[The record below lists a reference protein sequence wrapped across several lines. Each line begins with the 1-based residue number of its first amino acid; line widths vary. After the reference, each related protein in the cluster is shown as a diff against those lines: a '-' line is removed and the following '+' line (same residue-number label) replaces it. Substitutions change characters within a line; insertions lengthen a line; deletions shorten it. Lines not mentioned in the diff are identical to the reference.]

1 MKRFIQHWNLLPSA
15 WLLVIQACILI
26 MTSFSISDRLY
37 QVMMWGLGIIALLP
51 IATVIRETILI
62 KWLGRFFI
70 VGAIFF
76 LFLMMLGFEQAW
88 IQITAH
94 SLEIGVYLCA
104 TYGLIRYMLA
114 DRYST
119 KDELFA
125 AAAAFTLLAWAFAYA
140 YSICQLLVDHSFMN
154 SAQPHTTQQS
164 WLDILF
170 FSFSLQTATGLSNL
184 LPIHPLVKI
193 IAILQM
199 FVGVMYLAMIVSRLV
214 GLKYIK
220 NANR

>member
-1 MKRFIQHWNLLPSA
+1 M
-15 WLLVIQACILI
+15 CILI
-26 MTSFSISDRLY
+26 MTSFPVSHRLY
-37 QVMMWGLGIIALLP
+37 QVITWGLGIIAFLP
-51 IATVIRETILI
+51 ISRVIRETTIF

-76 LFLMMLGFEQAW
+76 LFLMMLGLDQAW
-88 IQITAH
+88 IQVTAH
-94 SLEIGVYLCA
+94 GFEIGVYLCA

-114 DRYST
+114 DRYSS

-140 YSICQLLVDHSFMN
+140 YSICQLLIPHGFMN
-154 SAQPHTTQQS
+154 SAQPNLTQQS

-184 LPIHPLVKI
+184 LPLHPLVKI

-199 FVGVMYLAMIVSRLV
+199 FFGVMYLAMIVSRLV

-220 NANR
+220 NAND